1 MAPTDDIYALDAPLQ
16 VPYPVNDVRDGGDD
30 AEGRLGALRNLRR
43 LVGT

>member
-1 MAPTDDIYALDAPLQ
+1 MAPRDDIYAQDAPLQ
-16 VPYPVNDVRDGGDD
+16 VPYPDNDIRDDGDD